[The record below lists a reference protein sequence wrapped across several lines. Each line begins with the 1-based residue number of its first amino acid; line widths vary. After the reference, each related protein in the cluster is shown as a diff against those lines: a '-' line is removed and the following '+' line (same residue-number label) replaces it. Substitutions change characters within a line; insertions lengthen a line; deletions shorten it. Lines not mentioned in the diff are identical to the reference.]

1 MLRKKKVSRLDSWLI
16 DHANGKGGFLLEY
29 CKLEAIHQTLV
40 NVHKIHPPRSC
51 WKEIFTVGCS
61 QTPACFKCRPCRMR
75 FSQAAIA
82 LVAAQGTKDSV
93 NLPYLGAVY
102 RHRRYAAFSVE
113 EWALISTDELTMVF
127 HPTSMQGQNA
137 NTVHYFL
144 QEFAH
149 KDFLPKTVDDLS
161 RYLGFGK
168 KTACLL
174 LDAMGVAEQP
184 GIPVDRHLATGFRSL
199 GWADVNEYD
208 ETAISSMVE
217 CWMPPKKWGECNI
230 VCAGLRQVWFQHPE
244 HKKTMVAAAKNLGAD
259 HMRLLSL
266 LCTKEKPKK
275 KKKRRRRRNQIK
287 AADHP
292 TQKESAK
299 LLPER
304 AYQGKAN
311 TSSGHRLARLGSYP
325 NQITG

>member
-1 MLRKKKVSRLDSWLI
+1 
-16 DHANGKGGFLLEY
+16 
-29 CKLEAIHQTLV
+29 
-40 NVHKIHPPRSC
+40 
-51 WKEIFTVGCS
+51 
-61 QTPACFKCRPCRMR
+61 MR

-82 LVAAQGTKDSV
+82 LVAAQGTRDSV

-275 KKKRRRRRNQIK
+275 KKK
-287 AADHP
+287 
-292 TQKESAK
+292 KEEEEK
-299 LLPER
+299 PN
-304 AYQGKAN
+304 K
-311 TSSGHRLARLGSYP
+311 SSRPP
-325 NQITG
+325 NPKRKCKIAPRKSIPRKSKY